1 MIKAFNLLRYLAA
14 IVGPVIVAFMY
25 GIIPGVLCVITV
37 LFLNNLLDDIVFYY
51 GSAFVN
57 TGRYYGGIPSPVNG
71 IVTQVEYGVPMYHH
85 ITKTDVLTKEEI
97 LNAVHTEDTCKLYN
111 HVTIFLNK
119 LNKHIVASIG
129 DLVSM
134 RSYTRFEGDD
144 SMVESGELI
153 AKNTGE
159 YLKNTFVELEYRNG
173 VRVIVTMDKYISRAV
188 LSESDCLEMLICR
201 GSQCDMYM
209 PERFPINV
217 VQWQNVDI
225 YQTVSSKTEYCKKKD
240 SFEIFKEVMKC
251 IKESGFNVTDAIVEN
266 LDKTLSTTTYN
277 RLFVWV
283 ILCALL
289 VNHQASLMAL
299 FVYMYLF
306 VFDRSVKNLMYS
318 LMNVIGYKPF
328 MTTIYKAINKITVY
342 GK

>member
-14 IVGPVIVAFMY
+14 IVCPVIVAFMC
-25 GIIPGVLCVITV
+25 GVIPGVLCIIAV

-57 TGRYYGGIPSPVNG
+57 AGRYYGGIPSPVNG
-71 IVTQVEYGVPMYHH
+71 VVTQIEYGVPMYHH

-97 LNAVHTEDTCKLYN
+97 LNAVHSEDTDEKYN

-129 DLVSM
+129 ELISM
-134 RSYTRFEGDD
+134 RSYTRFDGDD

-173 VRVIVTMDKYISRAV
+173 VRIIVTMDKYISRAV
-188 LSESDCLEMLICR
+188 LSDSDSIEMLICR
-201 GSQCDMYM
+201 GSQCDMYI
-209 PERFPINV
+209 PERYPINV
-217 VQWQNVDI
+217 EMWQSLDI

-240 SFEIFKEVMKC
+240 SFEIFKDVMQC
-251 IKESGFNVTDAIVEN
+251 IKESGFNIADAIADN

-283 ILCALL
+283 ILSALL
-289 VNHQASLMAL
+289 VNHTASLFGL
-299 FVYMYLF
+299 FLFLYLF
-306 VFDRSVKNLMYS
+306 LFDRSVKNLMYS

-328 MTTIYKAINKITVY
+328 MTAIYKAINKIIVY